1 MPGIKA
7 RVRRADRL
15 YAKSRPQLVRIL
27 KDAEQELAK
36 KLINKSDSPD
46 STFTVAN
53 ARAYQAEIKSTLAFV
68 EARASGLSI
77 SSSHKA
83 AENAYKD
90 TTSMISD
97 FESQFGKNARPTL
110 RLESVASMDH
120 VLNKSDRV
128 LLRRNKNSFR
138 RYGDALTKEFEHVL
152 QVGQATGMS
161 NSEIIDKLITK
172 AAIKNIDAEY
182 LHKGMPQSFPKPT
195 GIVRKQYWAER
206 IVRTEIANAQ
216 NDTNLRSM
224 KEAKREFPD
233 IKKKMQAILDNR
245 TAADSIA
252 VHGQVRDLDENF
264 VDGAGRE
271 YLKPPARPN
280 DRETIIPWR
289 DEWDETEDMQTTVY
303 EEIPPKK
310 IEQKPIKNAAEK
322 RAVAIKAAK
331 TRQAKANKQQEIARS
346 WDTKKFID
354 QFSNRLEFNGSLIG
368 LSEED
373 EASFMMLVRRVAP
386 ESENKSKGVQRKAVA
401 SALKERHGRLWKP
414 RPKKK

>member
-1 MPGIKA
+1 MMPGIKA

-15 YAKSRPQLVRIL
+15 YARSRPQLVRLL
-27 KDAEQELAK
+27 KSAEQELAK
-36 KLINKSDSPD
+36 KLINRSDSPD

-77 SSSHKA
+77 SASHKA
-83 AENAYKD
+83 AEHAYKD
-90 TTSMISD
+90 TTSMIRD
-97 FESQFGKNARPTL
+97 FESKFGQTARPTL
-110 RLESVASMDH
+110 RLESIASMDRI
-120 VLNKSDRV
+120 LNKSDRI

-138 RYGDALTKEFEHVL
+138 RYGNALTKEFEHIL

-161 NSEIIDKLITK
+161 HSEIIEKLVTK
-172 AAIKNIDAEY
+172 AAVKNIDAEY

-224 KEAKREFPD
+224 KEARKEFPD
-233 IKKKMQAILDNR
+233 MKKKIQAILDIR
-245 TAADSIA
+245 TAQDSIA

-271 YLKPPARPN
+271 YLRPPARPN

-289 DEWDETEDMQTTVY
+289 DEWDETEDMQV
-303 EEIPPKK
+303 PVL
-310 IEQKPIKNAAEK
+310 EQ
-322 RAVAIKAAK
+322 
-331 TRQAKANKQQEIARS
+331 
-346 WDTKKFID
+346 ID
-354 QFSNRLEFNGSLIG
+354 
-368 LSEED
+368 LS
-373 EASFMMLVRRVAP
+373 
-386 ESENKSKGVQRKAVA
+386 Q
-401 SALKERHGRLWKP
+401 
-414 RPKKK
+414 